1 MHVKTAIFRLL
12 AAVLIFCSALVILEI
27 VVRIVSPQRNMGV
40 CVNEW
45 DRNTGTRLI
54 PGLKGTLS
62 CSEYSIDIAINS
74 KGLRDRDFP
83 YEKPPGTRRILCLG
97 DSYTFGYGV
106 QADETFAKLLERS
119 LSESD
124 SSSSRWEVLNAGIG
138 STGTAHQLALY
149 ETEGSKYS
157 PDIVVVNF
165 CPANDFF
172 DNIASGL
179 YTIENDTLVKHDALR
194 TRARGIQRFTRFIPG
209 YGFLSSRSH
218 LLNLVR
224 YRVAAMNYHELNRKV
239 SQSAKPENVVA
250 QHNRMTR
257 YLLDAFQRSCAERG
271 SRLVVMFMPPPRTAE
286 VGQWTAEMIAYCEL
300 RGIPVLDLEPSFEEA
315 RRNSLRTYY
324 RIEGHW
330 NAAGHAV
337 TARALH
343 DFLVKNCIAA
353 D

>member
-27 VVRIVSPQRNMGV
+27 AVRIVSPQRNMGI

-54 PGLKGTLS
+54 PGVKGTLS
-62 CSEYSIDIAINS
+62 CSEYSIDIAVNS
-74 KGLRDRDFP
+74 KGLRDREFP

-97 DSYTFGYGV
+97 DSFTFGYGV
-106 QADETFAKLLERS
+106 RADETFAKLLERS
-119 LSESD
+119 LNEGG
-124 SSSSRWEVLNAGIG
+124 SSGSRWEALNAGIG
-138 STGTAHQLALY
+138 STGTAQQLALY
-149 ETEGSKYS
+149 ETECYKYS
-157 PDIVVVNF
+157 PDIVVVCF

-179 YTIENDTLVKHDALR
+179 YTIENDTLVKHDAVR

-239 SQSAKPENVVA
+239 SQSTKPENVVA

-257 YLLDAFQRSCAERG
+257 LLLDKFQRSCAERG
-271 SRLVVMFMPPPRTAE
+271 SRFVVMFMPPPRTGEA
-286 VGQWTAEMIAYCEL
+286 GQWTAEMIAYCEL
-300 RGIPVLDLEPSFEEA
+300 RGIPVLDLEPAFEAA
-315 RRNSLRTYY
+315 RRNSLQTYY

-330 NAAGHAV
+330 NAVGHAV

>member
-300 RGIPVLDLEPSFEEA
+300 RGIPVLDLEPSFEAA
-315 RRNSLRTYY
+315 RRNSIQTYY